1 VSPRRLIAGLV
12 AINVVLIAGGAI
24 VFPTR
29 SEDVGKGVR
38 VGLVFDLGG
47 KDDKSFNTAAWRGLE
62 MAKQQL
68 GVHVEYIE
76 PSEGNDRA
84 TALRSLAAKHLDLVF
99 GVGVIVGPDLEQLA
113 REFPDV
119 KFAGIDY
126 APGPDSPKLPNLE
139 GIGFREQEGSFL
151 VGAIAALV
159 SRTHV
164 VAFVGGMKIP
174 LIRKFEVGYTA
185 GAHYVCPTCRVLAV
199 YAGTTPKAFNDAPRG
214 QELGAAL
221 YDEGADI
228 IFTAAGKTGDGVFA
242 VARSRGLYA
251 IGVDSDQYDMAPCC
265 IVTSM
270 LKRVDLAVVDVV
282 RDVVLHR
289 FSGGMRDLGLAEKR
303 VGFVADER
311 NRRLL
316 PLDVVERAQALADQI
331 IAGKIQV
338 PSQ

>member
-1 VSPRRLIAGLV
+1 MRPRRLIALLV
-12 AINVVLIAGGAI
+12 AVNFVLIVGGRLA
-24 VFPTR
+24 FPFD
-29 SEDVGKGVR
+29 EDQAGKGVR

-62 MAKQQL
+62 RAKNEL
-68 GVHVEYIE
+68 GVHIEYIE

-84 TALRSLAAKHLDLVF
+84 TALRSLAAKHLDLVI

-113 REFPDV
+113 REFPGV
-119 KFAGIDY
+119 NFAGIDY
-126 APGPDSPKLPNLE
+126 APGPNAPKLSNLLALK
-139 GIGFREQEGSFL
+139 FREQEGSFL

-164 VAFVGGMKIP
+164 IGFVGGMKLP
-174 LIRKFEVGYTA
+174 LIKKFEVGYAA
-185 GAHYVCPTCRVLAV
+185 GVHHVCPTCSVLAV
-199 YAGTTPKAFNDAPRG
+199 YAGTNPKAFNDAPRG
-214 QELGAAL
+214 QELGGAL

-270 LKRVDLAVVDVV
+270 LKRVDLAVVDVT
-282 RDVVLHR
+282 REVVEHR
-289 FSGGMRDLGLAEKR
+289 FHGGMRELGLAEKR

-316 PLDVVERAQALADQI
+316 PLDVVGRVNKLADQI
-331 IAGKIQV
+331 VAGKIQV
-338 PSQ
+338 PSE

>member
-1 VSPRRLIAGLV
+1 VRLIAILIAANVLLVAIGLV
-12 AINVVLIAGGAI
+12 A
-24 VFPTR
+24 FPTIDER
-29 SEDVGKGVR
+29 VGKGVR

-47 KDDKSFNTAAWRGLE
+47 KDDKSFNTAAWNGLE
-62 MAKQQL
+62 AARDQL
-68 GVHVEYIE
+68 GVHIEYIE

-84 TALRSLAAKHLDLVF
+84 TALRSLAAKHVDLVI

-119 KFAGIDY
+119 NFAGIDY
-126 APGPDSPKLPNLE
+126 APGPNAPKLPNLLALK
-139 GIGFREQEGSFL
+139 FREQEGSFL

-159 SRTHV
+159 SRTHTIG
-164 VAFVGGMKIP
+164 FVGGMKLP

-185 GAHYVCPTCRVLAV
+185 GAHHVCPTCRVLAV
-199 YAGTTPKAFNDAPRG
+199 YAGTEPKAFNDAPRG

-270 LKRVDLAVVDVV
+270 LKRGDLAVLDAI
-282 RDVVLHR
+282 RDVVEHH
-289 FSGGMRDLGLAEKR
+289 FHGGVRDLGLAEKG

-316 PLDVVERAQALADQI
+316 PLDVVGRVNKLADQI
-331 IAGKIQV
+331 VAGTIQV
-338 PSQ
+338 PFE

>member
-1 VSPRRLIAGLV
+1 VSPRRLIGALV
-12 AINVVLIAGGAI
+12 AINVVLIVGGAI
-24 VFPTR
+24 AFPTH
-29 SEDVGKGVR
+29 DDHAGTGVR

-47 KDDKSFNTAAWRGLE
+47 KDDKSFNTTAWRGLE
-62 MAKQQL
+62 MAKREL
-68 GVHVEYIE
+68 GVNVEYIE

-84 TALRSLAAKHLDLVF
+84 TALRSLAAKHLDLVI

-113 REFPDV
+113 TEFPDV
-119 KFAGIDY
+119 RFAGLDY
-126 APGPDSPKLPNLE
+126 SPGTESPHLPNLI
-139 GIGFREQEGSFL
+139 GIRFREQEGSFL
-151 VGAIAALV
+151 VGAVAALV

-164 VAFVGGMKIP
+164 VGFVGGMKIP

-221 YDEGADI
+221 YDEDADV

-270 LKRVDLAVVDVV
+270 LKRGDLALVDVI

-289 FSGGMRDLGLAEKR
+289 FTAGVRELGLADKR

-316 PLDVVERAQALADQI
+316 PLDVVERVQALADQI
-331 IAGKIQV
+331 IAGTIQV

>member
-1 VSPRRLIAGLV
+1 MGILV
-12 AINVVLIAGGAI
+12 AINVVLIAAGRL
-24 VFPTR
+24 VFPT
-29 SEDVGKGVR
+29 DDTQVGKGVR

-62 MAKQQL
+62 QAKSEL

-84 TALRSLAAKHLDLVF
+84 AALRSLAAKGLDLVI

-113 REFPDV
+113 KEFPNVD
-119 KFAGIDY
+119 FAGIDY
-126 APGPDSPKLPNLE
+126 APNESSPKLPNLVALK
-139 GIGFREQEGSFL
+139 FREQEGSFL

-159 SRTHV
+159 SRSHV
-164 VAFVGGMKIP
+164 IGFVGGMKLP

-185 GAHYVCPTCRVLAV
+185 GAQYVCPTCRVLAV

-282 RDVVLHR
+282 REVVQHH
-289 FSGGMRDLGLAEKR
+289 FHGGVHDLGLAEKR

-316 PLDVVERAQALADQI
+316 PLDVVERAQQLSDAI
-331 IAGKIQV
+331 VAGSIQV
-338 PSQ
+338 PFQ

>member
-1 VSPRRLIAGLV
+1 MRPRRVIAVLV
-12 AINVVLIAGGAI
+12 AINALLIAGGRLA
-24 VFPTR
+24 FPFD
-29 SEDVGKGVR
+29 EDQAGKGVR

-47 KDDKSFNTAAWRGLE
+47 KDDKSFNTAAWNGLQ
-62 MAKQQL
+62 AARDQL
-68 GVHVEYIE
+68 GVHIEYIE

-84 TALRSLAAKHLDLVF
+84 TALRSLAAKHLDLVI

-113 REFPDV
+113 REFPEV
-119 KFAGIDY
+119 NFAGIDY
-126 APGPDSPKLPNLE
+126 SPGPNSPTLPNLV
-139 GIGFREQEGSFL
+139 GLRFREQEGSFL

-164 VAFVGGMKIP
+164 IGFVGGMKLP
-174 LIRKFEVGYTA
+174 LIKKFEVGYAA
-185 GAHYVCPTCRVLAV
+185 GAHHVCPTCQVLAV
-199 YAGTTPKAFNDAPRG
+199 YAGTNPKAFNDAPRG

-221 YDEGADI
+221 YDEAADI

-270 LKRVDLAVVDVV
+270 LKRGDLAVVDVI
-282 RDVVLHR
+282 REVVEHR
-289 FSGGMRDLGLAEKR
+289 FHGGIRDLGLAEKR

-316 PLDVVERAQALADQI
+316 PLDVVERAQALADEI
-331 IAGKIQV
+331 ITGKIQV
-338 PSQ
+338 PSE